1 MKKKVLLLGGNG
13 YIGNRLYKDLS
24 NEYDITSVD
33 LCWFNE
39 PIIPTTKVDYND
51 LNESF
56 ISTFDSVILL
66 AGHSSVKM
74 CEGDI
79 QSAYKNN
86 ITNFVNLLSK
96 LKPHQKFIYASS
108 SSVYGDVGEKIVNET
123 YNNFVAHNHYD
134 ITKHVIDLYS
144 QKSDVK
150 YYGLRFGTVN
160 GYSPIV
166 RNDVMLNS
174 MTFNALKDKE
184 IKLYI
189 KDIIRPILGTNDLV
203 RAFKCILNDDKDNRG
218 IYNLSSFNNTA
229 EQLANV
235 VSKITNIPIK
245 EYLTDPNNIQNAK
258 LQTKCYN
265 FSIDSTK
272 FSNTFNFKFE
282 DTAEIIV
289 NSLIENFDNIV
300 FNSRNA
306 FKHYE

>member
-96 LKPHQKFIYASS
+96 LKSHQKFIYASS
-108 SSVYGDVGEKIVNET
+108 SSVYGDVGEKIVKET

-144 QKSDVK
+144 QKFDVK

-189 KDIIRPILGTNDLV
+189 KHIIRPILGTNDIV

-235 VSKITNIPIK
+235 VSKITNVPIK

-265 FSIDSTK
+265 FSIDSSK
-272 FSNTFNFKFE
+272 FKKTFNFEFE
-282 DTAEIIV
+282 DTIESITKSLV
-289 NSLIENFDNIV
+289 NNFESIKFTD
-300 FNSRNA
+300 RNQPQE
-306 FKHYE
+306 YE